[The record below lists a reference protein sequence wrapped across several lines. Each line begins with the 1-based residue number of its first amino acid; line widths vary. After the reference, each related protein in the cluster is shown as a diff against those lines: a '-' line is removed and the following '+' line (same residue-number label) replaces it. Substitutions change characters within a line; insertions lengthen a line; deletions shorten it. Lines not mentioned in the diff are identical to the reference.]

1 MKLQNFFRNLAKAH
15 EFHVSDCLSERNLPD
30 LVKKI
35 AINPSFVTA
44 ILFID
49 NPVKLFFM
57 EDSEILKAALMA
69 EDITH

>member
-1 MKLQNFFRNLAKAH
+1 M
-15 EFHVSDCLSERNLPD
+15 ERQGVKQRHLTSCERLTHWKLPD
-30 LVKKI
+30 LKEKKS
-35 AINPSFVTA
+35 AINLSFVTA

-57 EDSEILKAALMA
+57 GDSEILKAALMA